1 MKGSPQQFP
10 LPAGSQTSS
19 GPPKVT
25 TLPTSQQ
32 SPDPPS
38 RPLPASTGSPL
49 PLSNLEFVTLA
60 ALLTCLTALSIDI
73 MLPVLPDLAEALG
86 VVRDNDRQW
95 VVTSYLIGL
104 VLGQLVAGGISD
116 RSGRLPVLFAGLVLF
131 TIGAALA
138 SAAQS
143 FSWLLAARF
152 LQGLGGAAP
161 RVVVVAV
168 VRDLYEGRQMA
179 RVMSLVMTT
188 FILVPVIAPSLGQ
201 ILGFIGGWR
210 APIYVLALVGII
222 AFAWAWLRLPETS
235 PRHRGTR
242 RGPSPGARHVVRIDG
257 GPPPGSKPVGF
268 LNALR
273 VVLTTPVSL
282 AYIVGNGFMF
292 ACLMS
297 YILSSQQV
305 FVDVYG
311 LGAWFPIAFGSVA
324 MSMAAAG
331 LTNSQIVM
339 RYGMR
344 TVSHRALLVFAT
356 VACLIAVVSFSYGG
370 RPPLAL
376 LWIGL
381 VILFFFFGLVVSNF
395 NAIAM
400 EPLGD
405 VAGTASSL
413 MGSYTT
419 LSGALF
425 GTLVGQ
431 FFDQTALPLGIGF
444 VVFSLSALFLI
455 TATEGVDRFARS
467 ERG

>member
-1 MKGSPQQFP
+1 M
-10 LPAGSQTSS
+10 PAARTAG
-19 GPPKVT
+19 
-25 TLPTSQQ
+25 
-32 SPDPPS
+32 
-38 RPLPASTGSPL
+38 L
-49 PLSNLEFVTLA
+49 PLSTLEFVTLA

-73 MLPVLPDLAEALG
+73 MLPVLPDLAQALG
-86 VVRDNDRQW
+86 VTRDNDRQW

-143 FSWLLAARF
+143 FTWLLAARF

-161 RVVVVAV
+161 RVVVVAI

-188 FILVPVIAPSLGQ
+188 FILVPVVAPTIGQLLGY
-201 ILGFIGGWR
+201 IGGWR
-210 APIYVLALVGII
+210 APIYVLALVGVI
-222 AFAWAWLRLPETS
+222 AFAWAWMRLPETS

-242 RGPSPGARHVVRIDG
+242 RVSSPGARHVVRIDG
-257 GPPPGSKPVGF
+257 AAPPSSQPVGF
-268 LNALR
+268 LSALR
-273 VVLTTPVSL
+273 VVLSTPVTV
-282 AYIVGNGFMF
+282 AYIAANGFMF

-305 FVDVYG
+305 FVDVYA
-311 LGAWFPIAFGSVA
+311 LGPWFPIAFGSVA
-324 MSMAAAG
+324 LAMAAAG
-331 LTNSQIVM
+331 LTNSQIVI

-344 TVSHRALLVFAT
+344 TVSHRALLAFAAT
-356 VACLIAVVSFSYGG
+356 ACLIAAASWSYGG
-370 RPPLAL
+370 RPPLVL

-381 VILFFFFGLVVSNF
+381 VTLFFFFGLIVSNF

-400 EPLGD
+400 EPLGA

-419 LSGALF
+419 LVGALF
-425 GTLVGQ
+425 GTLVSQ
-431 FFDQTALPLGIGF
+431 FFDQTALPLGLGF
-444 VVFSLSALFLI
+444 VVFSLGALFLI
-455 TATEGVDRFARS
+455 CATEGIDRFARS
-467 ERG
+467 ELV